1 MAVDRQRRRPQKAI
15 ESIQEGQVNQM
26 NLRMSIDGVVI
37 ATATLDVSRSAEDFV
52 TLLPL
57 TLRLKDYEATEKI
70 ADLPRQLTTA
80 GVPDSYTSSAGDI
93 CFYAP
98 WGNLAFFYKAG
109 APSQG
114 LVRLGRFASGLDQ
127 LVRDSTGNV
136 AVKVEL
142 SRP

>member
-1 MAVDRQRRRPQKAI
+1 
-15 ESIQEGQVNQM
+15 M

-37 ATATLDVSRSAEDFV
+37 ATATLDGSRSAEDFA

-57 TLRLKDYEATEKI
+57 TLLLKDYEATEKI
-70 ADLPRQLTTA
+70 ADLPKQLTTA
-80 GVPDSYTSSAGDI
+80 GAPGSYTPSMGDI

-98 WGNLAFFYKAG
+98 WGNLAFFYKDG
-109 APSQG
+109 APSEG

-127 LVRDSTGNV
+127 LVQGSTGNV
-136 AVKVEL
+136 AVKVEM